1 MRELERRQIAVP
13 VEWRAAPDGKG
24 PGVLFGY
31 AAKYNTLSQNLGGFV
46 ETVAPG
52 AFDKSLAD
60 EVRVLA
66 RYNHKDSHLLGTTEA
81 GTLMVSSDDVG
92 LPYEVTL
99 PDTSSGRDVGVLAAR
114 GDVRYS
120 SFAFY
125 CIEDEWSMTE
135 QGFPLRTLLQVQL
148 VDVAPVNSP
157 AYMDTSVAKRSL
169 AEKIGVPVAELESKP
184 LEEVRSLIAGEETP
198 PAPESAPEGEQRDT
212 HSPEVVLARLR
223 LELNE
228 LR

>member
-1 MRELERRQIAVP
+1 
-13 VEWRAAPDGKG
+13 
-24 PGVLFGY
+24 
-31 AAKYNTLSQNLGGFV
+31 
-46 ETVAPG
+46 
-52 AFDKSLAD
+52 
-60 EVRVLA
+60 VRVLA

-81 GTLMVSSDDVG
+81 GTLRLSLDDVG
-92 LPYEVTL
+92 LRYEVDL
-99 PDTSSGRDVGVLAAR
+99 PDTSSGRDVGVLAGR

-125 CIEDEWSMTE
+125 CIEDDWGMTE
-135 QGFPLRTLLQVQL
+135 GGFPLRSVGQAQL
-148 VDVAPVNSP
+148 ADVAPVNSP

-212 HSPEVVLARLR
+212 HSPEVALARLR

-228 LR
+228 LK